1 MPKIQL
7 HHWNVKG
14 SAEGNC
20 TLEYKKEVTLHERV
34 PVEAYQEAEMIFD
47 ACMGGTSAL
56 CFMKTMLSPSNTK
69 VENRRFKLQ
78 AFVTSTWINVPQV
91 ENVP

>member
-1 MPKIQL
+1 MLRGQQKVIARL
-7 HHWNVKG
+7 NI
-14 SAEGNC
+14 
-20 TLEYKKEVTLHERV
+20 KKEVTLHERV

-91 ENVP
+91 ENAP